1 MNTTDAIIFS
11 LTIALGI
18 IIAEFCKTIV
28 QFLTELMFGEE
39 EEEQVAIPHKSC
51 DNIIKLD
58 EIRVKNIH

>member
-1 MNTTDAIIFS
+1 MDTTDAIIFS

-39 EEEQVAIPHKSC
+39 EEEQE
-51 DNIIKLD
+51 D
-58 EIRVKNIH
+58 ENHDEHFFHP

>member
-28 QFLTELMFGEE
+28 QFLTELVFGEE
-39 EEEQVAIPHKSC
+39 EEEQVAIPYKSC

-58 EIRVKNIH
+58 EIRDKNIH